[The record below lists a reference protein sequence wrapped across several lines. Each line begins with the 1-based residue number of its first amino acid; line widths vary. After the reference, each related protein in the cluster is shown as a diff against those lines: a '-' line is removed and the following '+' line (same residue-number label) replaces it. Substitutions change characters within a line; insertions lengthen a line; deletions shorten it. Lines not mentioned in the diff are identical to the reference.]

1 MSNYTVPKN
10 LRKVSEEFHGLPLRY
25 VMVVAGTAI
34 ICLILVIMVLAS
46 SHKIIPL
53 LMLFI
58 VIAFFGKFM
67 KNPNT
72 LTRSWLAYNFL
83 IRGLQGKN
91 VIPKY
96 AVSAS
101 FMKQIVP
108 IVEFHDEGII
118 EFTEN
123 QWGLLMRTSPDR
135 VSEDDLEHHINSV
148 KLLVDSLHSDI
159 MLKSYVVSNS
169 TSNKPV
175 EKTLLASMNGEGRTK
190 SEKTHLFS
198 LYESATEVKAPIIS
212 WKFYMF
218 LGLGIHATLEDAKIA
233 KQQFYLGIVN
243 RMTNC
248 GMHSVLIQNKNELA
262 ITYRKII
269 SQVSI

>member
-1 MSNYTVPKN
+1 MPKN
-10 LRKVSEEFHGLPLRY
+10 LRKISEEYHGLPLRY

-34 ICLILVIMVLAS
+34 ICLILVIMVLTL

-58 VIAFFGKFM
+58 VVSFFFRFM
-67 KNPNT
+67 KNPAT

-96 AVSAS
+96 AVNAS

-118 EFTEN
+118 EFTGN
-123 QWGLLMRTSPDR
+123 QWGLLMQTSPDR

-169 TSNKPV
+169 TLNKSV
-175 EKTLLASMNGEGRTK
+175 EKALLASMNDVGRTK
-190 SEKTHLFS
+190 SEKAHLFS
-198 LYESATEVKAPIIS
+198 LYESATEVKAPVIS

-218 LGLGIHATLEDAKIA
+218 LGLGVHVNLEEAIIA
-233 KQQFYLGIVN
+233 KQQYFSGLID
-243 RMTNC
+243 RMTNANI
-248 GMHSVLIQNKNELA
+248 HLVLIQNKTELSSVYRNL
-262 ITYRKII
+262 ITQQVII
-269 SQVSI
+269 